1 MVGKKKKKKQTKNFS
16 SLYILGLVV
25 AWDKREKKEKKNREK
40 KSQSWAPNLR
50 RNSCP
55 NVARPRKAVVCLTS
69 SAAIAN
75 FGLCARTSLPVSSFF
90 SSLGICYVKR
100 FRWFLDRDLVVNFL
114 LRIQSWFFIRYGL
127 NPPDPC
133 LFVSC
138 GWLLLCCL
146 FCSVLVPLLLF
157 LLLVNCVCMKFWL
170 FVLFAGWRFFF
181 FFLSTLL
188 VLNSFLGLRFVS
200 IWMVLDAAW
209 FVFRE
214 L

>member
-1 MVGKKKKKKQTKNFS
+1 MLERKGEKGKKKN
-16 SLYILGLVV
+16 
-25 AWDKREKKEKKNREK
+25 
-40 KSQSWAPNLR
+40 PNHEPQILR

-55 NVARPRKAVVCLTS
+55 NVARPRKAVVVCLTS

-75 FGLCARTSLPVSSFF
+75 FGLCARTSLPVYSSFL
-90 SSLGICYVKR
+90 SSLGICCCEEVPVTDFWIGIWWSPLELSTSFCESSR
-100 FRWFLDRDLVVNFL
+100 G
-114 LRIQSWFFIRYGL
+114 FFNQVWSAVYRLL

-133 LFVSC
+133 LFVC
-138 GWLLLCCL
+138 FLRLTAVVLLVL

-157 LLLVNCVCMKFWL
+157 LLLVNCVRMKFLL

-181 FFLSTLL
+181 FFFSTLL

-209 FVFRE
+209 FVLRVF
-214 L
+214 